1 MHLTD
6 QFIVLKI
13 IVFKIMIK
21 KYLRKINN
29 SFILIPLLALVAFP
43 SSVYA
48 CACCANAGEWSQ
60 IPQTIGDYEFTEINR
75 LKFSP
80 GAKLLQTARGE
91 NTGVA
96 SNSVNYALSVTKK
109 QRVWNLSFKDEKG
122 KTGTLSLVIP
132 KNGISFKT
140 DLYDKR
146 GPGGGPLLYKE
157 FRLEGQVTGNGIFSK
172 GITPGTKFRL
182 VLQGRGGAC
191 MIAEDFKTWNLQVF
205 GSRANFAFYS
215 SFR

>member
-1 MHLTD
+1 
-6 QFIVLKI
+6 
-13 IVFKIMIK
+13 MIK
-21 KYLRKINN
+21 YSLKKINN
-29 SFILIPLLALVAFP
+29 CFVWIPLLALVAFP

-60 IPQTIGDYEFTEINR
+60 FSQGIGDYEFKEINR

-80 GAKLLQTARGE
+80 SAKLVQTPRGE
-91 NTGVA
+91 NIGVS
-96 SNSVNYALSVTKK
+96 SNSVNYTLSLSKK
-109 QRVWNLSFKDEKG
+109 QRVWNFLFKDEQE
-122 KTGTLSLVIP
+122 KTGTLSLTIP
-132 KNGISFKT
+132 KSGISFKT

-172 GITPGTKFRL
+172 GITPGAKFRL

-205 GSRANFAFYS
+205 GSRANFSFYS
-215 SFR
+215 SFW